1 MMTRILLMLA
11 IAMAAAGCADHWAQR
26 DATRERINAEMDRAV
41 EERVKRA
48 MLPPLVVEMPRDLE
62 ARPLEPSFDLNVSN
76 APAAQVFMAIVSG
89 TRYSMIVHP
98 DVREAISV
106 NLKDVTVP
114 EALDTLRDLYGYEY
128 RVQGNR
134 ITILPV
140 TLQTR
145 VFQVNYLQAIR
156 SGRTDVRVSSGSI
169 TDAPTAGG
177 GAAAPTTG
185 GGAPGQRLTESTRIT
200 TTSDSNFWGDIVK
213 SIQAIVGSAGG
224 RNVIVNTQSGV
235 IVVQA
240 LPAELRSVENFLKT
254 MQLIVERQ
262 VVLEAKIIDVTLREG
277 FEAGINWA
285 AFRDGSTRAA
295 GGVVRPNTTIGP
307 NPPGA
312 PLQTP
317 TAVLPDGTIDTQSDF
332 TATLGAAA
340 ASLATGLT
348 APGAVFGLALQ
359 TADFAALL
367 TFLETQGSV
376 NVLSSPRVATINNQ
390 KAVLKVGQDDFFVTN
405 ISTTSTTSGAGTVTT
420 PTITVQPFFSGIAL
434 DVTPQI
440 DDSNSII
447 LHVHPQVSRVIE
459 QRKTVNLGSLGDFI
473 LPLASSSVNETDT
486 IVRVQDG
493 NIVAIGG
500 LMRQE
505 SLSVDSQVPG
515 LGDIPG
521 LGVLFQQRNRRNTK
535 SEIVILLKPTIVH
548 SDRDWQQDLSRTR
561 DRFRTL
567 PPGAAP
573 ASAPAPQPSR

>member
-1 MMTRILLMLA
+1 
-11 IAMAAAGCADHWAQR
+11 
-26 DATRERINAEMDRAV
+26 
-41 EERVKRA
+41 
-48 MLPPLVVEMPRDLE
+48 
-62 ARPLEPSFDLNVSN
+62 
-76 APAAQVFMAIVSG
+76 
-89 TRYSMIVHP
+89 
-98 DVREAISV
+98 
-106 NLKDVTVP
+106 
-114 EALDTLRDLYGYEY
+114 
-128 RVQGNR
+128 
-134 ITILPV
+134 
-140 TLQTR
+140 
-145 VFQVNYLQAIR
+145 
-156 SGRTDVRVSSGSI
+156 
-169 TDAPTAGG
+169 
-177 GAAAPTTG
+177 
-185 GGAPGQRLTESTRIT
+185 
-200 TTSDSNFWGDIVK
+200 
-213 SIQAIVGSAGG
+213 
-224 RNVIVNTQSGV
+224 
-235 IVVQA
+235 
-240 LPAELRSVENFLKT
+240 

-312 PLQTP
+312 PLATP
-317 TAVLPDGTIDTQSDF
+317 TAVLPDGTIDTQSAF

-440 DDSNSII
+440 DHNNSII

-459 QRKTVNLGSLGDFI
+459 ARKTVDLGTLGAFT

-493 NIVAIGG
+493 NVVAIGG
-500 LMRQE
+500 LM
-505 SLSVDSQVPG
+505 SVDVRDNRGG
-515 LGDIPG
+515 LPHLEFTQNAD
-521 LGVLFQQRNRRNTK
+521 RRAAK
-535 SEIVILLKPTIVH
+535 RELVILLKPTVIQ
-548 SDRDWQQDLSRTR
+548 SDRNWEDDLGASRRRLETMK
-561 DRFRTL
+561 
-567 PPGAAP
+567 
-573 ASAPAPQPSR
+573 